1 MERNK
6 FEKELKERLRKQE
19 IKPSEGAWD
28 RISKQLEGSEA
39 PKPAWS
45 ANRPNRFQW
54 YGIAAGLGGIL
65 FVSVLYFTKVEPSA
79 EPETDITKVV
89 KDSTPLNTT
98 TKITQQEKL
107 TENDTIGDMKSREE
121 IVIEKPRQHRDRL
134 VTDAWVSSKNEESKV
149 EKLPVPLNTSDEII
163 HEKIAEIVAKVEG
176 LEKTNATVTDA
187 EIDSLL
193 RGAQQ
198 EILED
203 KIFWKDRSVDAMAL
217 LADVEDELDRSF
229 RDQIFD
235 ALKDGFVKV
244 RTAVADR
251 NK

>member
-1 MERNK
+1 MGRNK
-6 FEKELKERLRKQE
+6 FEKELKERLQKQE
-19 IKPSEGAWD
+19 IEPSEGAWG
-28 RISKQLEGSEA
+28 RISKQLEDYEA

-45 ANRPNRFQW
+45 ASRPNRFQW
-54 YGIAAGLGGIL
+54 YGIAAGLGAIL
-65 FVSVLYFTKVEPSA
+65 FVSVLYFTKMEPSI
-79 EPETDITKVV
+79 EPESEITNV
-89 KDSTPLNTT
+89 KESIPLITT
-98 TKITQQEKL
+98 TKMNEEENL
-107 TENDTIGDMKSREE
+107 TENDAIVDSKPREE
-121 IVIEKPRQHRDRL
+121 ISIEKPRQHQDRW
-134 VTDAWVSSKNEESKV
+134 VTDAGIHSKNEESKV
-149 EKLPVPLNTSDEII
+149 EKLPVPLSTSDEII
-163 HEKIAEIVAKVEG
+163 HEKIAQIIAQVER
-176 LEKTNATVTDA
+176 LEKKNASVTDA

-203 KIFWKDRSVDAMAL
+203 KIFRKDRSVDAMAL